1 MAARPVVP
9 NSVELAW
16 DWMDDS
22 LCQHRDIFEDVALDR
37 EQ

>member
-9 NSVELAW
+9 NSVELAL

-22 LCQHRDIFEDVALDR
+22 LCQHRDIFEDVVLDG

>member
-1 MAARPVVP
+1 MADRPVVP
-9 NSVELAW
+9 NSVELAL

-22 LCQHRDIFEDVALDR
+22 LRQHRNILEDVALDR